1 MIEDFKKV
9 METYFTDTSK
19 NELTFIETGSYEGDG
34 IQIAL
39 DYGFKQVRSVEIT
52 EKYYELCRDRFS
64 DEIECGKVKLYLGDS
79 KEKMSE
85 MTQDVEGKMCFW
97 LDAHCSY
104 GETGGS
110 EDKNPVLYELNLIKN
125 LKGNDHIIMI
135 DDLRLFRRFDYMHDG
150 WEVITEQMLI
160 DNIKTINKNYEFR
173 YGEKMVTDQVFNTR
187 TLEIE
192 ADETRYRDILIART
206 DWR

>member
-1 MIEDFKKV
+1 M
-9 METYFTDTSK
+9 
-19 NELTFIETGSYEGDG
+19 
-34 IQIAL
+34 
-39 DYGFKQVRSVEIT
+39 
-52 EKYYELCRDRFS
+52 
-64 DEIECGKVKLYLGDS
+64 
-79 KEKMSE
+79 
-85 MTQDVEGKMCFW
+85 
-97 LDAHCSY
+97 
-104 GETGGS
+104 
-110 EDKNPVLYELNLIKN
+110 YELNLIKN